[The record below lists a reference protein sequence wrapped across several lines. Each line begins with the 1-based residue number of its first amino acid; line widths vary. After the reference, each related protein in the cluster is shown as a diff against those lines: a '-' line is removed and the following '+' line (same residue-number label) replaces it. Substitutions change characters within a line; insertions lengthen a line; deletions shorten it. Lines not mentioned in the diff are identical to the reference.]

1 MEKKTG
7 KLPSGNHH
15 ADQND
20 GHKAQ
25 GTAAHLGPMI
35 TQAFREIFGREPL
48 HKTFTAS
55 PSSSVTE
62 LSLLK
67 VGRLSQLE
75 VGSLSSATILSI
87 PRFHGLHSWMHE
99 AKRAAKA
106 LFFLIVGGLFFDQPR
121 QPESSG
127 RDAPGR
133 RLVPER

>member
-1 MEKKTG
+1 
-7 KLPSGNHH
+7 
-15 ADQND
+15 
-20 GHKAQ
+20 
-25 GTAAHLGPMI
+25 MI

-106 LFFLIVGGLFFDQPR
+106 LFFDQPR